1 MKRLIHI
8 FILVAFSLST
18 FADEVSL
25 RVSAP
30 STVEVGGKFRV
41 QFTVNTQN
49 VSHFSA
55 PDFKG
60 FEVIYGPATSSQSS
74 FQMIN
79 GRTSQSSSIIYTYVL
94 MAESV
99 GNFTIGSAGDQLS
112 LRTGF
117 GYSGGNYGGG
127 NSNAGGGRASSAP
140 EASSSST
147 NISAKDLFM
156 TATASRTTVHEQEA
170 ILLTYKIYTLV
181 DLRELDGKL
190 PTLDGFQIQEIPL
203 PRTKE
208 FDIEQYNGRNYRTVT
223 WSQYLLFPQKSVPG
237 VHGSAERQYR
247 YYFHIF

>member
-1 MKRLIHI
+1 MKRLLHI
-8 FILVAFSLST
+8 FILVCISVSV

-99 GNFTIGSAGDQLS
+99 GVCSTALESRCGWNLGSHENS
-112 LRTGF
+112 LPMRRK
-117 GYSGGNYGGG
+117 SIPAAE
-127 NSNAGGGRASSAP
+127 SMSQI
-140 EASSSST
+140 SST
-147 NISAKDLFM
+147 A
-156 TATASRTTVHEQEA
+156 R
-170 ILLTYKIYTLV
+170 LV
-181 DLRELDGKL
+181 
-190 PTLDGFQIQEIPL
+190 
-203 PRTKE
+203 
-208 FDIEQYNGRNYRTVT
+208 
-223 WSQYLLFPQKSVPG
+223 
-237 VHGSAERQYR
+237 
-247 YYFHIF
+247 

>member
-1 MKRLIHI
+1 M
-8 FILVAFSLST
+8 VAFSVST

-94 MAESV
+94 LA
-99 GNFTIGSAGDQLS
+99 GNSGTFTIGSASVQ
-112 LRTGF
+112 
-117 GYSGGNYGGG
+117 
-127 NSNAGGGRASSAP
+127 
-140 EASSSST
+140 
-147 NISAKDLFM
+147 
-156 TATASRTTVHEQEA
+156 V
-170 ILLTYKIYTLV
+170 
-181 DLRELDGKL
+181 DGKT
-190 PTLDGFQIQEIPL
+190 PKT
-203 PRTKE
+203 
-208 FDIEQYNGRNYRTVT
+208 
-223 WSQYLLFPQKSVPG
+223 SS
-237 VHGSAERQYR
+237 
-247 YYFHIF
+247 